1 MKKNS
6 NIISILQLLLIFS
19 IVSCTEPYAL
29 QSSTYESAL
38 VVEAVLT
45 NEAKQHEVKL
55 TRTFRLDENENE
67 NETGAIVK
75 IYGDDGSVYD
85 FVESNGTYKSTI
97 TFQAIADVNYRLDIE
112 TSNGNNY
119 VSNLETLTTATPLD
133 SITATPVISNG
144 VSGVEIAAFSFDPLN
159 TSKYYRYTYEETY
172 KVIVPRWSPNKLTF
186 EDDNTVEISLRD
198 DPETRTCYSTNTS
211 NDIIITSTN
220 ELLEDRIT
228 NFPIRFIPQDDYSI
242 ANRYSILVTQ
252 YVESFDSYNFYRILK
267 SFSNSGNVL
276 SQIQPGFIYGNI
288 QCTNNPNEKVI
299 GIFNVAS
306 VSSKRI
312 FFNYDDIFPG
322 QLFPDYIDVCDIKEF
337 DSSCF
342 GPSCAANGFF
352 ALKSGYQSGK
362 LVYYQNEGV
371 IFKMVKPVC
380 GDCTSFSSNVIP
392 TFWE

>member
-1 MKKNS
+1 M
-6 NIISILQLLLIFS
+6 IFS

-29 QSSTYESAL
+29 QSNTYESAL

-55 TRTFRLDENENE
+55 TKTYRLEENENE
-67 NETGAIVK
+67 VETGAVVK
-75 IYGDDGSVYD
+75 IYGDDGSVQD
-85 FVESNGTYKSTI
+85 FEEIDGIYKSTNI
-97 TFQAIADVNYRLDIE
+97 FQAIAGVKYKLTIE

-119 VSNLETLTTATPLD
+119 VSNLETLTTITPLEE
-133 SITATPVISNG
+133 ITASAVTNNG
-144 VSGVEIAAFSFDPLN
+144 VRGVEIAANSYDPLN

-186 EDDNTVEISLRD
+186 TSDNEIIISLRD
-198 DPETRTCYSTNTS
+198 DPQTRTCYTTNKSNNIILASTIEMT
-211 NDIIITSTN
+211 
-220 ELLEDRIT
+220 EDRVT
-228 NFPIRFIPQDDYSI
+228 NFPVKFIPQNNYSI
-242 ANRYSILVTQ
+242 ANRYSILVKQ
-252 YVESFDSYNFYRILK
+252 YVESFNSYNFYRILK

-312 FFNYDDIFPG
+312 FFNYEEIFPG
-322 QLFPDYIDVCDIKEF
+322 ELFPDYLDTCDIKEF

-342 GPSCAANGFF
+342 GPSCAANGFYS
-352 ALKSGYQSGK
+352 LKSNYMSGK
-362 LVYYQNEGV
+362 LVYYASEGV

-380 GDCTSFSSNVIP
+380 GDCTTFSSNVIP
-392 TFWE
+392 AFWEWENLYI

>member
-1 MKKNS
+1 M
-6 NIISILQLLLIFS
+6 IFS

-29 QSSTYESAL
+29 QSNTYESAL

-55 TRTFRLDENENE
+55 TKTYRLEENENE
-67 NETGAIVK
+67 VETGAVVK
-75 IYGDDGSVYD
+75 IYGDDGSVQD
-85 FVESNGTYKSTI
+85 FEEIDGIYKSTNI
-97 TFQAIADVNYRLDIE
+97 FQAIAGVKYKLTIE

-119 VSNLETLTTATPLD
+119 VSNLETLTTVTPLEE
-133 SITATPVISNG
+133 ITASAVTNNG
-144 VSGVEIAAFSFDPLN
+144 VRGVEIAANSYDPLN

-186 EDDNTVEISLRD
+186 TSDNEIIISLRD
-198 DPETRTCYSTNTS
+198 DPQTRTCYTTNKSNNIILASTIEMT
-211 NDIIITSTN
+211 
-220 ELLEDRIT
+220 EDRVT
-228 NFPIRFIPQDDYSI
+228 NFPVKFIPQNNYSI
-242 ANRYSILVTQ
+242 ANRYSILVKQ
-252 YVESFDSYNFYRILK
+252 YVESFNSYNFYRILK

-312 FFNYDDIFPG
+312 FFNYEEIFPG
-322 QLFPDYIDVCDIKEF
+322 ELFPDYLDTCDIKEF

-342 GPSCAANGFF
+342 GPSCAANGFYS
-352 ALKSGYQSGK
+352 LKSNYMSGK
-362 LVYYQNEGV
+362 LVYYASEGV

-380 GDCTSFSSNVIP
+380 GDCTTFSSNVIP
-392 TFWE
+392 AFWEWENLYI

>member
-1 MKKNS
+1 MKKNIS
-6 NIISILQLLLIFS
+6 IKSILQLLMIFS

-29 QSSTYESAL
+29 QSNTYESAL

-55 TRTFRLDENENE
+55 TKTYRLEENENE
-67 NETGAIVK
+67 VETGAVVK
-75 IYGDDGSVYD
+75 IYGDDGSVQD
-85 FVESNGTYKSTI
+85 FEEIDGIYKSTNI
-97 TFQAIADVNYRLDIE
+97 FQAIAGVKYKLTIE

-119 VSNLETLTTATPLD
+119 VSNVETLTTVTPLEE
-133 SITATPVISNG
+133 ITASAVTNNG
-144 VSGVEIAAFSFDPLN
+144 VRGVEIAANSYDPLN

-186 EDDNTVEISLRD
+186 TSDNEIIISLRD
-198 DPETRTCYSTNTS
+198 DPQTRTCYTTNKSNNIILASTIEMT
-211 NDIIITSTN
+211 
-220 ELLEDRIT
+220 EDRVT
-228 NFPIRFIPQDDYSI
+228 NFPVKFIPQNNYSI
-242 ANRYSILVTQ
+242 ANRYSILVKQ
-252 YVESFDSYNFYRILK
+252 YVESFNSYNFYRILK

-312 FFNYDDIFPG
+312 FFNYEEIFPG
-322 QLFPDYIDVCDIKEF
+322 ELFPDYLDTCDIKEF

-342 GPSCAANGFF
+342 GPSCAANGFYS
-352 ALKSGYQSGK
+352 LKSNYMSGK
-362 LVYYQNEGV
+362 LVYYASEGV

-380 GDCTSFSSNVIP
+380 GDCTTFSSNVIP
-392 TFWE
+392 AFWE

>member
-1 MKKNS
+1 MKKNIS
-6 NIISILQLLLIFS
+6 IKSILQLLMIFS

-29 QSSTYESAL
+29 QSNTYESAL

-55 TRTFRLDENENE
+55 TKTYRLEENENE
-67 NETGAIVK
+67 VETGAVVK
-75 IYGDDGSVYD
+75 IYGDDGSVQD
-85 FVESNGTYKSTI
+85 FEEIDGIYKSTNI
-97 TFQAIADVNYRLDIE
+97 FQAIAGVKYKLTIE

-119 VSNLETLTTATPLD
+119 VSNLETLTTVTPLEE
-133 SITATPVISNG
+133 ITASAVTNNG
-144 VSGVEIAAFSFDPLN
+144 VRGVEIAANSYDPLN

-186 EDDNTVEISLRD
+186 TSDNEIIISLRD
-198 DPETRTCYSTNTS
+198 DPQTRTCYTTNKSNNIILASTIEMT
-211 NDIIITSTN
+211 
-220 ELLEDRIT
+220 EDRVT
-228 NFPIRFIPQDDYSI
+228 NFPVKFIPQNNYSI
-242 ANRYSILVTQ
+242 ANRYSILVKQ
-252 YVESFDSYNFYRILK
+252 YVESFNSYNFYRILK
-267 SFSNSGNVL
+267 SFSNSENVL

-312 FFNYDDIFPG
+312 FFNYEEIFPG
-322 QLFPDYIDVCDIKEF
+322 ELFPDYLDTCDIKEF

-342 GPSCAANGFF
+342 GPSCAANGFYS
-352 ALKSGYQSGK
+352 LKSNYMSGK
-362 LVYYQNEGV
+362 LVYYASEGV

-380 GDCTSFSSNVIP
+380 GDCTTFSSNVIP
-392 TFWE
+392 AFWE

>member
-1 MKKNS
+1 M
-6 NIISILQLLLIFS
+6 IFS

-29 QSSTYESAL
+29 QSNTYESAL

-55 TRTFRLDENENE
+55 TKTYRLEENENE
-67 NETGAIVK
+67 VETGAVVK
-75 IYGDDGSVYD
+75 IYGDDGSVQD
-85 FVESNGTYKSTI
+85 FEEIDGIYKSTNI
-97 TFQAIADVNYRLDIE
+97 FQAIAGVKYKLTIE

-119 VSNLETLTTATPLD
+119 VSNLETLTTVTPLEE
-133 SITATPVISNG
+133 ITASAVTNNG
-144 VSGVEIAAFSFDPLN
+144 VRGVEIAANSYDPLN

-186 EDDNTVEISLRD
+186 TSDNEIIISLRD
-198 DPETRTCYSTNTS
+198 DPQTRTCYTTNKSNNIILASTIEMT
-211 NDIIITSTN
+211 
-220 ELLEDRIT
+220 EDRVT
-228 NFPIRFIPQDDYSI
+228 NFPVKFIPQNNYSI
-242 ANRYSILVTQ
+242 ANRYSILVKQ
-252 YVESFDSYNFYRILK
+252 YVESFNSYNFYRILK
-267 SFSNSGNVL
+267 SFSNSENVL

-312 FFNYDDIFPG
+312 FFNYEEIFPG
-322 QLFPDYIDVCDIKEF
+322 ELFPDYLDTCDIKEF

-342 GPSCAANGFF
+342 GPSCAANGFYS
-352 ALKSGYQSGK
+352 LKSNYMSGK
-362 LVYYQNEGV
+362 LVYYASEGV

-380 GDCTSFSSNVIP
+380 GDCTTFSSNVIP
-392 TFWE
+392 AFWE

>member
-1 MKKNS
+1 MKKNI

-29 QSSTYESAL
+29 QSNTYESAL

-55 TRTFRLDENENE
+55 TRTYRLEENDNE
-67 NETGAIVK
+67 VETGAVVK
-75 IYGDDGSVYD
+75 IYGDDGSVQD
-85 FVESNGTYKSTI
+85 FEEIDGIYKSI
-97 TFQAIADVNYRLDIE
+97 NIFQAIAGVKYKLTVE

-119 VSNLETLTTATPLD
+119 VSNLETLTTTTPLD
-133 SITATPVISNG
+133 EVTATAVTNNG
-144 VSGVEIAAFSFDPLN
+144 ERGVEIAVNSYDPLN

-186 EDDNTVEISLRD
+186 TNDNEIIISLRD
-198 DPETRTCYSTNTS
+198 DPQTRTCYTTNKSNNIILISTIEMT
-211 NDIIITSTN
+211 
-220 ELLEDRIT
+220 EDRVT
-228 NFPIRFIPQDDYSI
+228 NFPVKFIPQNNYSI
-242 ANRYSILVTQ
+242 ANRYSILVKQ
-252 YVESFDSYNFYRILK
+252 YVESFNSYNFYRILK

-312 FFNYDDIFPG
+312 FFNYEEIFPG
-322 QLFPDYIDVCDIKEF
+322 ELFPDYLDTCDIKEF

-342 GPSCAANGFF
+342 GPSCSANGFYS
-352 ALKSGYQSGK
+352 LKSNYMSGK
-362 LVYYQNEGV
+362 LVYYASEGV
-371 IFKMVKPVC
+371 IFKMVKPIC
-380 GDCTSFSSNVIP
+380 GDCTTFSSNIIP
-392 TFWE
+392 AFWE

>member
-1 MKKNS
+1 M
-6 NIISILQLLLIFS
+6 IFS

-29 QSSTYESAL
+29 QSNTYESAL

-55 TRTFRLDENENE
+55 TKTYRLEENENE
-67 NETGAIVK
+67 VETGAVVK
-75 IYGDDGSVYD
+75 IYGDDGSVQD
-85 FVESNGTYKSTI
+85 FEEIDGIYKSTNI
-97 TFQAIADVNYRLDIE
+97 FQAIAGVKYKLTIE

-119 VSNLETLTTATPLD
+119 VSNVETLTTVTPLEE
-133 SITATPVISNG
+133 ITASAVTNNG
-144 VSGVEIAAFSFDPLN
+144 VRGVEIAANSYDPLN

-186 EDDNTVEISLRD
+186 TSDNEIIISLRD
-198 DPETRTCYSTNTS
+198 DPQTRTCYTTNKSNNIILASTIEMT
-211 NDIIITSTN
+211 
-220 ELLEDRIT
+220 EDRVT
-228 NFPIRFIPQDDYSI
+228 NFPVKFIPQNNYSI
-242 ANRYSILVTQ
+242 ANRYSILVKQ
-252 YVESFDSYNFYRILK
+252 YVESFNSYNFYRILK

-312 FFNYDDIFPG
+312 FFNYEEIFPG
-322 QLFPDYIDVCDIKEF
+322 ELFPDYLDTCDIKEF

-342 GPSCAANGFF
+342 GPSCAANGFYS
-352 ALKSGYQSGK
+352 LKSNYMSGK
-362 LVYYQNEGV
+362 LVYYASEGV

-380 GDCTSFSSNVIP
+380 GDCTTFSSNVIP
-392 TFWE
+392 AFWEWENLYI

>member
-1 MKKNS
+1 MKKNIS
-6 NIISILQLLLIFS
+6 IKSILQLLMIFS

-29 QSSTYESAL
+29 QSNTYESAL

-55 TRTFRLDENENE
+55 TKTYRLEENENE
-67 NETGAIVK
+67 VETGAVVK
-75 IYGDDGSVYD
+75 IYGDDGSVQD
-85 FVESNGTYKSTI
+85 FEEIDGIYKSTNI
-97 TFQAIADVNYRLDIE
+97 FQAIAGVKYKLTIE

-119 VSNLETLTTATPLD
+119 VSNLETLTTVTPLEE
-133 SITATPVISNG
+133 ITASAVTNNG
-144 VSGVEIAAFSFDPLN
+144 VRGVEIAANSYDPLN

-186 EDDNTVEISLRD
+186 TSDNEIIISLRD
-198 DPETRTCYSTNTS
+198 DPETRTCYTTNKSNNIILASTIEMT
-211 NDIIITSTN
+211 
-220 ELLEDRIT
+220 EDRVT
-228 NFPIRFIPQDDYSI
+228 NFPVKFIPQNNYSI
-242 ANRYSILVTQ
+242 ANRYSILVKQ
-252 YVESFDSYNFYRILK
+252 YVESFNSYNFYRILK

-312 FFNYDDIFPG
+312 FFNYEEIFPG
-322 QLFPDYIDVCDIKEF
+322 ELFPDYLDTCDIKEF

-342 GPSCAANGFF
+342 GPSCAANGFYS
-352 ALKSGYQSGK
+352 LKSNYMSGK
-362 LVYYQNEGV
+362 LVYYASEGV

-380 GDCTSFSSNVIP
+380 GDCTTFSSNVIP
-392 TFWE
+392 AFWE

>member
-1 MKKNS
+1 M
-6 NIISILQLLLIFS
+6 IFS

-29 QSSTYESAL
+29 QSNTYESAL

-55 TRTFRLDENENE
+55 TKTYRLEENENE
-67 NETGAIVK
+67 VETGAVVK
-75 IYGDDGSVYD
+75 IYGDDGSVQD
-85 FVESNGTYKSTI
+85 FEEIDGIYKSTNI
-97 TFQAIADVNYRLDIE
+97 FQAIAGVKYKLTIE

-119 VSNLETLTTATPLD
+119 VSNLETLTTVTPLEE
-133 SITATPVISNG
+133 ITASAVTNNG
-144 VSGVEIAAFSFDPLN
+144 VRGVEIAANSYDPLN

-186 EDDNTVEISLRD
+186 TSDNEIIISLRD
-198 DPETRTCYSTNTS
+198 DPETRTCYTTNKSNNIILASTIEMT
-211 NDIIITSTN
+211 
-220 ELLEDRIT
+220 EDRVT
-228 NFPIRFIPQDDYSI
+228 NFPVKFIPQNNYSI
-242 ANRYSILVTQ
+242 ANRYSILVKQ
-252 YVESFDSYNFYRILK
+252 YVESFNSYNFYRILK

-312 FFNYDDIFPG
+312 FFNYEEIFPG
-322 QLFPDYIDVCDIKEF
+322 ELFPDYLDTCDIKEF

-342 GPSCAANGFF
+342 GPSCAANGFYS
-352 ALKSGYQSGK
+352 LKSNYMSGK
-362 LVYYQNEGV
+362 LVYYASEGV

-380 GDCTSFSSNVIP
+380 GDCTTFSSNVIP
-392 TFWE
+392 AFWE

>member
-1 MKKNS
+1 M
-6 NIISILQLLLIFS
+6 IFS

-29 QSSTYESAL
+29 QSNTYESAL

-55 TRTFRLDENENE
+55 TKTYRLEENENE
-67 NETGAIVK
+67 VETGAVVK
-75 IYGDDGSVYD
+75 IYGDDGSVQD
-85 FVESNGTYKSTI
+85 FEEIDGIYKSTNI
-97 TFQAIADVNYRLDIE
+97 FQAIAGVKYKLTIE

-119 VSNLETLTTATPLD
+119 VSNVETLTTVTPLEE
-133 SITATPVISNG
+133 ITASAVTNNG
-144 VSGVEIAAFSFDPLN
+144 VRGVEIAANSYDPLN

-186 EDDNTVEISLRD
+186 TSDNEIIISLRD
-198 DPETRTCYSTNTS
+198 DPQTRTCYTTNKSNNIILASTIEMT
-211 NDIIITSTN
+211 
-220 ELLEDRIT
+220 EDRVT
-228 NFPIRFIPQDDYSI
+228 NFPVKFIPQNNYSI
-242 ANRYSILVTQ
+242 ANRYSILVKQ
-252 YVESFDSYNFYRILK
+252 YVESFNSYNFYRILK

-312 FFNYDDIFPG
+312 FFNYEEIFPG
-322 QLFPDYIDVCDIKEF
+322 ELFPDYLDTCDIKEF

-342 GPSCAANGFF
+342 GPSCAANGFYS
-352 ALKSGYQSGK
+352 LKSNYMSGK
-362 LVYYQNEGV
+362 LVYYASEGV

-380 GDCTSFSSNVIP
+380 GDCTTFSSNVIP
-392 TFWE
+392 AFWE

>member
-1 MKKNS
+1 MKKNI

-29 QSSTYESAL
+29 QSNTYESAL

-55 TRTFRLDENENE
+55 TRTYRLEENDNE
-67 NETGAIVK
+67 VETGAVVK
-75 IYGDDGSVYD
+75 IYGDDGSVQD
-85 FVESNGTYKSTI
+85 FNEVDGVYKSTNI
-97 TFQAIADVNYRLDIE
+97 FQAIAGVKYKLTIE

-119 VSNLETLTTATPLD
+119 VSNLETLTTATQLD
-133 SITATPVISNG
+133 TITASAVVNNG
-144 VSGVEIAAFSFDPLN
+144 VSGVEIVANSFDPLN

-186 EDDNTVEISLRD
+186 TEDNTVQISLRD
-198 DPETRTCYSTNTS
+198 DPETRTCYSS
-211 NDIIITSTN
+211 NKSNEIIITSTN

-228 NFPIRFIPQDDYSI
+228 NFPVRFIPQDDYSI

-252 YVESFDSYNFYRILK
+252 YIESYDSYNFYRILK

-299 GIFNVAS
+299 GIFNVVS
-306 VSSKRI
+306 TSSKRI

-322 QLFPDYIDVCDIKEF
+322 QLFPDYIDTCDIKEF

-342 GPSCAANGFF
+342 GIGCAANGFF
-352 ALKSGYQSGK
+352 ALKSGYETGK

-371 IFKMVKPVC
+371 TFKMVKPVC
-380 GDCTSFSSNVIP
+380 GDCTTFSSNVIP

>member
-1 MKKNS
+1 M
-6 NIISILQLLLIFS
+6 IFS

-29 QSSTYESAL
+29 QSNTYESAL
-38 VVEAVLT
+38 VIEAVLT

-55 TRTFRLDENENE
+55 TKTYRLEENENE
-67 NETGAIVK
+67 IETGAVVK
-75 IYGDDGSVYD
+75 IYGDDGSVQD
-85 FVESNGTYKSTI
+85 FEEIDGIYKSTNI
-97 TFQAIADVNYRLDIE
+97 FQAIAGVKYKLTIE

-119 VSNLETLTTATPLD
+119 VSNLETLTTVTPLEE
-133 SITATPVISNG
+133 ITASAVTNNG
-144 VSGVEIAAFSFDPLN
+144 VRGVEIAANSYDPLN

-186 EDDNTVEISLRD
+186 TSDNEIIISLRD
-198 DPETRTCYSTNTS
+198 DPQTRTCYTTNKSNNIILASTIEMT
-211 NDIIITSTN
+211 
-220 ELLEDRIT
+220 EDRVT
-228 NFPIRFIPQDDYSI
+228 NFPVKFIPQNNYSI
-242 ANRYSILVTQ
+242 ANRYSILVKQ
-252 YVESFDSYNFYRILK
+252 YVESFNSYNFYRILK

-312 FFNYDDIFPG
+312 FFNYEEIFPG
-322 QLFPDYIDVCDIKEF
+322 ELFPDYLDTCDIKEF

-342 GPSCAANGFF
+342 GPSCAANGFYS
-352 ALKSGYQSGK
+352 LKSNYMSGK
-362 LVYYQNEGV
+362 LVYYASEGV

-380 GDCTSFSSNVIP
+380 GDCTTFSSNVIP
-392 TFWE
+392 AFWEWENLYI

>member
-1 MKKNS
+1 M
-6 NIISILQLLLIFS
+6 IFS

-29 QSSTYESAL
+29 QSNTYESAL

-55 TRTFRLDENENE
+55 TKTYRLEENENE
-67 NETGAIVK
+67 VETGAVVK
-75 IYGDDGSVYD
+75 IYGDDGSVQD
-85 FVESNGTYKSTI
+85 FEEIDGIYKSTNI
-97 TFQAIADVNYRLDIE
+97 FQAIAGVKYKLTIE

-119 VSNLETLTTATPLD
+119 VSNLETLTTVTPLEE
-133 SITATPVISNG
+133 ITASAVTNNG
-144 VSGVEIAAFSFDPLN
+144 VRGVEIAANSYDPLN

-186 EDDNTVEISLRD
+186 TSDNEIIISLRD
-198 DPETRTCYSTNTS
+198 DPQTRTCYTTNKSNNIILASTIEMT
-211 NDIIITSTN
+211 
-220 ELLEDRIT
+220 EDRVT
-228 NFPIRFIPQDDYSI
+228 NFPVKFIPQNNYSI
-242 ANRYSILVTQ
+242 ANRYSILVKQ
-252 YVESFDSYNFYRILK
+252 YVESFNSYNFYRILK

-312 FFNYDDIFPG
+312 FFNYEEIFPG
-322 QLFPDYIDVCDIKEF
+322 ELFPDYLDTCDIKEF

-342 GPSCAANGFF
+342 GPSCAANGFYS
-352 ALKSGYQSGK
+352 LKSNYMSGK
-362 LVYYQNEGV
+362 LVYYASEGV

-380 GDCTSFSSNVIP
+380 GDCTTFSSNVIP
-392 TFWE
+392 AFWE

>member
-1 MKKNS
+1 M
-6 NIISILQLLLIFS
+6 IFS

-29 QSSTYESAL
+29 QSNTYESAL

-55 TRTFRLDENENE
+55 TKTYRLEENENE
-67 NETGAIVK
+67 VETGAVVK
-75 IYGDDGSVYD
+75 IYGDDGSVQD
-85 FVESNGTYKSTI
+85 FEEIDGIYKSTNI
-97 TFQAIADVNYRLDIE
+97 FQAIAGVKYKLTIE

-119 VSNLETLTTATPLD
+119 VSNLETLTTVTPIEE
-133 SITATPVISNG
+133 ITASAVTNNG
-144 VSGVEIAAFSFDPLN
+144 VRGVEIAANSYDPLN

-186 EDDNTVEISLRD
+186 TSDNEIIISLRD
-198 DPETRTCYSTNTS
+198 DPQTRTCYTTNKSNNIILASTIEMT
-211 NDIIITSTN
+211 
-220 ELLEDRIT
+220 EDRVT
-228 NFPIRFIPQDDYSI
+228 NFPVKFIPQNNYSI
-242 ANRYSILVTQ
+242 ANRYSILVKQ
-252 YVESFDSYNFYRILK
+252 YVESFNSYNFYRILK
-267 SFSNSGNVL
+267 SFSNSENVL

-312 FFNYDDIFPG
+312 FFNYEEIFPG
-322 QLFPDYIDVCDIKEF
+322 ELFPDYLDTCDIKEF

-342 GPSCAANGFF
+342 GPSCAANGFYS
-352 ALKSGYQSGK
+352 LKSNYMSGK
-362 LVYYQNEGV
+362 LVYYASEGV

-380 GDCTSFSSNVIP
+380 GDCTTFSSNVIP
-392 TFWE
+392 AFWE

>member
-1 MKKNS
+1 M
-6 NIISILQLLLIFS
+6 IFS

-29 QSSTYESAL
+29 QSNTYESAL

-55 TRTFRLDENENE
+55 TKTYRLEENENE
-67 NETGAIVK
+67 VETGAVVK
-75 IYGDDGSVYD
+75 IYGDDGSVQD
-85 FVESNGTYKSTI
+85 FEEIDGIYKSTNI
-97 TFQAIADVNYRLDIE
+97 FQAIAGVKYKLTIE

-119 VSNLETLTTATPLD
+119 VSNLETLTTVTPLEE
-133 SITATPVISNG
+133 ITASAVTNNG
-144 VSGVEIAAFSFDPLN
+144 VRGVEIAANSYDPLN

-186 EDDNTVEISLRD
+186 TSDNEIIISLRD
-198 DPETRTCYSTNTS
+198 DPQTRTCYTTNKSNNIILASTIEMT
-211 NDIIITSTN
+211 
-220 ELLEDRIT
+220 EDRVT
-228 NFPIRFIPQDDYSI
+228 NFPVKFIPQNNYSI
-242 ANRYSILVTQ
+242 ANRYSILVKQ
-252 YVESFDSYNFYRILK
+252 YVESFNSYNFYRILK

-312 FFNYDDIFPG
+312 FFNYEEIFPG
-322 QLFPDYIDVCDIKEF
+322 ELFPDYLDTCDIKEF

-342 GPSCAANGFF
+342 GPSCAANGFYS
-352 ALKSGYQSGK
+352 LKSNYMSGK
-362 LVYYQNEGV
+362 LVYYASEGV
-371 IFKMVKPVC
+371 TFKMVKPVC
-380 GDCTSFSSNVIP
+380 GDCTTFSSNVIP
-392 TFWE
+392 AFWE

>member
-1 MKKNS
+1 MKKNIS
-6 NIISILQLLLIFS
+6 IKSILQLLMIFS

-29 QSSTYESAL
+29 QSNTYESAL

-55 TRTFRLDENENE
+55 TKTYRLEENENE
-67 NETGAIVK
+67 VETGAVVK
-75 IYGDDGSVYD
+75 IYGDDGSVQD
-85 FVESNGTYKSTI
+85 FEEIDGIYKSTNI
-97 TFQAIADVNYRLDIE
+97 FQAIAGVKYKLTIE

-119 VSNLETLTTATPLD
+119 VSNLETLTTVTPLEE
-133 SITATPVISNG
+133 ITASAVTNNG
-144 VSGVEIAAFSFDPLN
+144 VRGVEIAANSYDPLN

-186 EDDNTVEISLRD
+186 TSDNEIIISLRD
-198 DPETRTCYSTNTS
+198 DPQTRTCYTTNKSNNIILASTIEMT
-211 NDIIITSTN
+211 
-220 ELLEDRIT
+220 EDRVT
-228 NFPIRFIPQDDYSI
+228 NFPVKFIPQNNYSI
-242 ANRYSILVTQ
+242 ANRYSILVKQ
-252 YVESFDSYNFYRILK
+252 YVESFNSYNFYRILK

-312 FFNYDDIFPG
+312 FFNYEEIFPG
-322 QLFPDYIDVCDIKEF
+322 ELFPDYLDTCDIKEF

-342 GPSCAANGFF
+342 GPSCAANGFYS
-352 ALKSGYQSGK
+352 LKSNYMSGK
-362 LVYYQNEGV
+362 LVYYASEGV

-380 GDCTSFSSNVIP
+380 GDCTTFSSNVIP
-392 TFWE
+392 AFWE

>member
-1 MKKNS
+1 M
-6 NIISILQLLLIFS
+6 IFS

-29 QSSTYESAL
+29 QSNTYESAL

-55 TRTFRLDENENE
+55 TKTYRLEENENE
-67 NETGAIVK
+67 VETGAVVK
-75 IYGDDGSVYD
+75 IYGDDGSVQD
-85 FVESNGTYKSTI
+85 FEEIDGIYKSTNI
-97 TFQAIADVNYRLDIE
+97 FQAIAGVKYKLTIE

-119 VSNLETLTTATPLD
+119 VSNLETLTTVTPLEE
-133 SITATPVISNG
+133 ITASAVTNNG
-144 VSGVEIAAFSFDPLN
+144 VRGVEIAANSYDPLN

-186 EDDNTVEISLRD
+186 TSDNEIIISLRD
-198 DPETRTCYSTNTS
+198 DPQTRTCYTTNKSNNIILASTIEMT
-211 NDIIITSTN
+211 
-220 ELLEDRIT
+220 EDRVT
-228 NFPIRFIPQDDYSI
+228 NFPVKFIPQNNYSI
-242 ANRYSILVTQ
+242 ANRYSILVKQ
-252 YVESFDSYNFYRILK
+252 YVESFNSYNFYRILK
-267 SFSNSGNVL
+267 SFSNSENVL

-312 FFNYDDIFPG
+312 FFNYEEIFPG
-322 QLFPDYIDVCDIKEF
+322 ELFPDYLDTCDIKEF

-342 GPSCAANGFF
+342 GPSCAANGFYS
-352 ALKSGYQSGK
+352 LKSNYMSGK
-362 LVYYQNEGV
+362 LVYYASEGV

-380 GDCTSFSSNVIP
+380 GDCTTFSSNVIP
-392 TFWE
+392 AFWEWENLYI